1 MKNRGFFYPLL
12 HFDAM
17 PIKLYNIKKKSY
29 KYLFSF
35 YNAVKIVRGQKY
47 SVCPGVISQIRG
59 SAGKNIFGWA
69 QKYLRHDVTADAN
82 TTTIN

>member
-1 MKNRGFFYPLL
+1 MSVHNQGFNLYLYVVLFYPLPFSHPPETMKNRGFFKPLL

-47 SVCPGVISQIRG
+47 SVCPI
-59 SAGKNIFGWA
+59 AWP
-69 QKYLRHDVTADAN
+69 RH
-82 TTTIN
+82 

>member
-17 PIKLYNIKKKSY
+17 PIKLYNIEKESY

-47 SVCPGVISQIRG
+47 SVCPI
-59 SAGKNIFGWA
+59 AWP
-69 QKYLRHDVTADAN
+69 RH
-82 TTTIN
+82 